1 MDSIYELHKI
11 LGKYTAYE
19 TDHVSNID
27 SCGKIQFWGGD
38 SASAFDGSFE
48 ADIYHFGELTDIEL
62 NGWTFGCHF
71 EGTFHDPGSY
81 YSTSFEIEC
90 IDPYDTEFRLYSTP
104 YKIRFSAE
112 EVLCNYLNLI
122 NIYSQFGDAETA
134 IKFNKLSRSIDEGMA
149 GGRGREREPMKLT
162 YGDIFGLIKFF
173 KDFYKSSEGSKDILF
188 LAKIQE
194 TVNGSIDYL
203 KKRLE
208 LDKID

>member
-1 MDSIYELHKI
+1 MVSIYELHKI
-11 LGKYTAYE
+11 LGKYSAYK

-27 SCGKIQFWGGD
+27 TCGKIKFWGGG
-38 SASAFDGSFE
+38 SNFDGSFE

-62 NGWTFGCHF
+62 NGWTFGYHF
-71 EGTFHDPGSY
+71 EGKYHEPGSY

-90 IDPYDTEFRLYSTP
+90 IDPYDTELRLYSTP

-122 NIYSQFGDAETA
+122 NIYSQFEDAETA

-149 GGRGREREPMKLT
+149 GGRGKEREPMKLT
-162 YGDIFGLIKFF
+162 YGDIFGMIKYF
-173 KDFYKSSEGSKDILF
+173 KSFYKSSEGSKDKLL
-188 LAKIQE
+188 LAIIKE

-203 KKRLE
+203 KNRLE

>member
-1 MDSIYELHKI
+1 MASIYELHKI
-11 LGKYTAYE
+11 LGKYTAYK

-27 SCGKIQFWGGD
+27 TCGKIHFWGGG
-38 SASAFDGSFE
+38 SAFDGSFE

-62 NGWTFGCHF
+62 NGWVFGCHF

-81 YSTSFEIEC
+81 CSTSFEIEC
-90 IDPYDTEFRLYSTP
+90 IDPYDTELRLYSTP
-104 YKIRFSAE
+104 FKIRFSAE

-134 IKFNKLSRSIDEGMA
+134 IKFNKLSRSIDEGMT
-149 GGRGREREPMKLT
+149 GGRGREPMKLT
-162 YGDIFGLIKFF
+162 YGDILGMIKFF
-173 KDFYKSSEGSKDILF
+173 KDFHKSSAGSKDKLL
-188 LAKIQE
+188 LAKIKE

>member
-1 MDSIYELHKI
+1 MASIYELHKI
-11 LGKYTAYE
+11 LGKYSAYE

-27 SCGKIQFWGGD
+27 TCGKINIWGGG
-38 SASAFDGSFE
+38 SAFDGSFK

-62 NGWTFGCHF
+62 NGWVFGCHF

-81 YSTSFEIEC
+81 YSTSFKIEC
-90 IDPYDTEFRLYSTP
+90 IDPYDTELRLYSTP

-122 NIYSQFGDAETA
+122 NIYSQFEDAETA
-134 IKFNKLSRSIDEGMA
+134 VKFNKLSRSIDEGMA
-149 GGRGREREPMKLT
+149 GGRGRDREPMKLT
-162 YGDIFGLIKFF
+162 YGDIFEMIKYF
-173 KDFYKSSEGSKDILF
+173 KHLYKSSEGSKDKLL

>member
-11 LGKYTAYE
+11 LGKYSAYE
-19 TDHVSNID
+19 TDHISNID
-27 SCGKIQFWGGD
+27 TCGKINIWGGG
-38 SASAFDGSFE
+38 SAFDGSFK

-71 EGTFHDPGSY
+71 EGKFHEPGSY

-90 IDPYDTEFRLYSTP
+90 IDPFDTELRLYSTP

-149 GGRGREREPMKLT
+149 GGRGRDRESMKLT
-162 YGDIFGLIKFF
+162 YGDIFGLIKYF
-173 KDFYKSSEGSKDILF
+173 KNYYKELGENGDKL
-188 LAKIQE
+188 LLNKIQE

>member
-1 MDSIYELHKI
+1 MASIYELHKI
-11 LGKYTAYE
+11 LGKYNAYK

-27 SCGKIQFWGGD
+27 TCGKIHFWGGGFD
-38 SASAFDGSFE
+38 FDGSFE

-62 NGWTFGCHF
+62 NGWIFGSHF

-81 YSTSFEIEC
+81 CSTSFEIDC
-90 IDPYDTEFRLYSTP
+90 IDPYDTELRLYSTP

-112 EVLCNYLNLI
+112 EVLCNYLNMI

-134 IKFNKLSRSIDEGMA
+134 IKFNKLSRSIDEGMT
-149 GGRGREREPMKLT
+149 GGRGREPMKLT
-162 YGDIFGLIKFF
+162 YGDILGMIKIF
-173 KDFYKSSEGSKDILF
+173 KDFHKSSARSKDKLL